1 MTSLQK
7 ATTKV
12 TKEMLFI
19 FIPFVRF
26 VSFVV
31 KPSCSGL
38 NHGTHRRHST
48 DCCGHLPVGLAPAT
62 GRADNH

>member
-38 NHGTHRRHST
+38 NHSGLNSSFPVN
-48 DCCGHLPVGLAPAT
+48 LPS
-62 GRADNH
+62 